1 MEYPRLFLYIGALMI
16 VISIFW
22 TFIIESR
29 KESILKDLISKGL
42 PTPAYANVFELQNIA
57 NSN

>member
-42 PTPAYANVFELQNIA
+42 PTPANANVFELQNIA